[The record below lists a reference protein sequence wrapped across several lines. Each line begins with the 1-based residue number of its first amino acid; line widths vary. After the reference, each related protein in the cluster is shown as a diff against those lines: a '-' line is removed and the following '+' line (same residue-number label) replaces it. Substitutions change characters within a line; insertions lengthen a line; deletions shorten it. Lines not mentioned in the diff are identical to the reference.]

1 MQVEIKK
8 THIFSVRI
16 WRCINQCIN
25 PIWLHRR
32 ILSINRDGTSRL
44 FFTSQNS
51 ERFLERLVG
60 VGNSLW
66 AFGVLCFWHEPFV
79 QALSVKKDVFENGF
93 RGMVEASDVSKVS
106 GEIKVW
112 LRKGYMEY
120 YGNTGWW
127 TIQPGVTS
135 SDGKNTGTVLYYSWW
150 DIWISTIFWLK
161 HYYAIY
167 IRL

>member
-1 MQVEIKK
+1 MKM
-8 THIFSVRI
+8 SAPGPS
-16 WRCINQCIN
+16 CYAGGNQKN
-25 PIWLHRR
+25 PHFFCQNLKMYQPMHQYH
-32 ILSINRDGTSRL
+32 LVTSPDFVHQQGWNISA

-106 GEIKVW
+106 GEIKV
-112 LRKGYMEY
+112 
-120 YGNTGWW
+120 
-127 TIQPGVTS
+127 
-135 SDGKNTGTVLYYSWW
+135 
-150 DIWISTIFWLK
+150 
-161 HYYAIY
+161 
-167 IRL
+167 